1 MLNLSQYEKIVST
14 LRQLKF
20 IFLRGE
26 EIMSELMEIQPMVQ
40 QVAEAISAAL
50 KIEVEITDDQLVR
63 VAATGVFKN
72 KIMEKMEKEGF
83 VYRQVLDTGNS
94 FIIENPG
101 YHELCRPCPL
111 YQRCDEKGEVCSP
124 IKFEEQ
130 TVGVIG
136 LLSFNEEQKKLM
148 IDNKDSLLVFINKMA
163 ELISGKILEAK
174 VMRQQ
179 SLVTSQLRT
188 VMNFLN
194 DGIIAVDSNA
204 IISHVNNRAEKILG
218 FKAENTVKRPINE
231 VISSQEILQ
240 DILSM
245 ECYSARKFTLR
256 RGCKN
261 IQFLYS
267 IIPIVNSGSFE
278 GAVITLTEMEE
289 VSRLIYE
296 ISDQQRST
304 SFNDII
310 GDSKLIRRVKNDAF
324 KVAKSESTVLIRGES
339 GTGKEL
345 FARAIHQNSKRAK
358 GPFIALNCA
367 AIPENLLESELFGY
381 DEGAFTGAKKG
392 GKLGKFDLASGG
404 TIFLDE
410 IGDMSLY
417 LQAKLLRV
425 LQEKKFERVGGI
437 AEISVNVRIIAATN
451 RKLEQMIAEG
461 SFREDLYYRLNVIPL
476 HIPALRDRNEDISII
491 AKHFLN
497 YYNSLLNKNLHMIS
511 VEAMN
516 LLKSYSWPG
525 NIRELSNVI
534 EYAVNMENNRV
545 LSADSL
551 PARLKENQNRNRNTD
566 KEVLL
571 TLNLKELEK
580 AAILQALNATG
591 SDIKAKDAAA
601 RMLGISRASL
611 YRKLKEYQIEGK
623 SHYETVLSK

>member
-1 MLNLSQYEKIVST
+1 
-14 LRQLKF
+14 
-20 IFLRGE
+20 
-26 EIMSELMEIQPMVQ
+26 MSELMEIQPMVQ

-50 KIEVEITDDQLVR
+50 KIEVEITDERLIR
-63 VAATGVFKN
+63 VAATGIFKD
-72 KIMEKMEKEGF
+72 KINQKMEKEGF
-83 VYRQVLDTGNS
+83 VYRQVLDTGKS

-111 YQRCDEKGEVCSP
+111 FMKCNEKGEVCTP
-124 IKFEEQ
+124 IKFEEK

-136 LLSFNEEQKKLM
+136 LLSFNEEQQKL
-148 IDNKDSLLVFINKMA
+148 IIGNKDSLLVFINKMA
-163 ELISGKILEAK
+163 ELISGKILETK
-174 VMRQQ
+174 IMRQQ
-179 SLVTSQLRT
+179 SLITCQLRT
-188 VMNFLN
+188 VMNFLKE
-194 DGIIAVDSNA
+194 GILAVDSNG
-204 IISHVNNRAEKILG
+204 IISHVNNRAEKLLG
-218 FKAENTVKRPINE
+218 IKSIDTVNQSIKE
-231 VISSQEILQ
+231 VISNQEILQ
-240 DILSM
+240 DLLSM
-245 ECYSARKFTLR
+245 QCYSSRKFTLW
-256 RGCKN
+256 RGLKN
-261 IQFLYS
+261 IQLLYS
-267 IIPIVNSGSFE
+267 IIPIINNGSFE
-278 GAVITLTEMEE
+278 GAVITLNEMEE

-310 GDSKLIRRVKNDAF
+310 GESKLIRRVKNDAF

-392 GKLGKFDLASGG
+392 GKLGKFDLANNG

-425 LQEKKFERVGGI
+425 LQEKKIERVGGTV
-437 AEISVNVRIIAATN
+437 EVLVNVRIIAATN
-451 RKLEQMIAEG
+451 RNLEQMIAEG

-476 HIPALRDRNEDISII
+476 HIPALRDRNEDIPII
-491 AKHFLN
+491 ANHFLN

-516 LLKSYSWPG
+516 LLKSYGWPG

-534 EYAVNMENNRV
+534 EYAVNMENDRV
-545 LSADSL
+545 LSVDSL
-551 PARLKENQNRNRNTD
+551 PVRLRENQNIQ
-566 KEVLL
+566 KEGMPTLVL
-571 TLNLKELEK
+571 KDLEK
-580 AAILQALNATG
+580 AAILQALNAAG
-591 SDIKAKDAAA
+591 SGIGSKDTAAQ
-601 RMLGISRASL
+601 MLGISRASL
-611 YRKLKEYQIEGK
+611 YRKLKEYHIEEK
-623 SHYETVLSK
+623 SYYETM